1 MRAGRLISLMLIL
14 ERRGRVTAA
23 RLAAELEVSER
34 TVLRDIDE
42 LTAAGVPIV
51 ATRGPGGGFALGE
64 GAAPPVSGA
73 PGCEPGRH
81 GSRRRQRAIVRIT
94 PEGVRLAAM
103 LRRLQPLKVRR
114 RNGSTVQGGWR
125 PPSRSARSTRRRWTC
140 SPAGRASRWWLRSG
154 NGTPSR
160 PAPSRRH
167 RSIRIVSPATD
178 RVEVTPRRAWRRR

>member
-51 ATRGPGGGFALGE
+51 ATRGPGGGFALGD

-73 PGCEPGRH
+73 PGWEPGRH
-81 GSRRRQRAIVRIT
+81 GSRRRRRAIVRIT

-114 RNGSTVQGGWR
+114 KNGVDGA
-125 PPSRSARSTRRRWTC
+125 ARLEAAFWFSSIDAAAMDVLSLGPCIEVAAPVRLRD
-140 SPAGRASRWWLRSG
+140 AVAARALETASLY
-154 NGTPSR
+154 
-160 PAPSRRH
+160 
-167 RSIRIVSPATD
+167 TD
-178 RVEVTPRRAWRRR
+178 RGAGD